1 MGKIILIMGKSA
13 SGKDHIYKGLL
24 KNSSLNLKKVVLYT
38 TRPMRQGEQD
48 GVQYYFTDEKGYEK
62 FRDSRKIIEERTY
75 DTMYGLWRYFT
86 ADDGQIDL
94 ESGNYLMIGTLDT
107 LVSLKDY
114 FGADNIIHIMI
125 TADDGQRL
133 EWALKRERKQ
143 EKPKYDE
150 MCRRFLADEEDFS
163 QARLDWAGVEN
174 IIANDGTLED
184 CLKKA
189 EDFITANA
197 DFCS

>member
-1 MGKIILIMGKSA
+1 MGKIILLMGKSA

-24 KNSSLNLKKVVLYT
+24 KNSDLNLQKVVLYT

-48 GVQYYFTDEKGYEK
+48 GVQYYFTDEKGYEN
-62 FRDSRKIIEERTY
+62 FRDNRKIIEERTY

-94 ESGNYLMIGTLDT
+94 TKGNYLMIGTLDT
-107 LVSLKDY
+107 LVSLKNY
-114 FGADNIIHIMI
+114 YGEENICHIMI

-133 EWALKRERKQ
+133 EWALRRERKQ
-143 EKPKYDE
+143 DNPKFDE
-150 MCRRFLADEEDFS
+150 MCRRYLADEEDFS
-163 QARLDWAGVEN
+163 KERLEWAGVTN
-174 IIANDGTLED
+174 FILNDETLED

-189 EDFITANA
+189 EKFISDN
-197 DFCS
+197 CR

>member
-24 KNSSLNLKKVVLYT
+24 QNSSLNLKKVVLYT

-48 GVQYYFTDEKGYEK
+48 GVQYYFTDEKGYEN
-62 FRDSRKIIEERTY
+62 FRDNRKIIEERTY

-94 ESGNYLMIGTLDT
+94 TKGNYLMIGTLDT
-107 LVSLKDY
+107 LVSLKNY
-114 FGADNIIHIMI
+114 YGEENICHIMI

-133 EWALKRERKQ
+133 EWALRRERKQ
-143 EKPKYDE
+143 DNPKFDE
-150 MCRRFLADEEDFS
+150 MCRRYLADEEDFS
-163 QARLDWAGVEN
+163 KERLEWAGVTN
-174 IIANDGTLED
+174 FILNDETLED

-189 EDFITANA
+189 EKFISDN
-197 DFCS
+197 CR

>member
-1 MGKIILIMGKSA
+1 MGKIILLMGKSA

-24 KNSSLNLKKVVLYT
+24 KNSDLNLQKVVLYT
-38 TRPMRQGEQD
+38 TRPMRQGEKD
-48 GVQYYFTDEKGYEK
+48 GVQYYFTDEEGYK
-62 FRDSRKIIEERTY
+62 KLRDSRKIIEERTY

-94 ESGNYLMIGTLDT
+94 KKGNYLMIGTLDT
-107 LVSLKDY
+107 LVSLKEY
-114 FGADNIIHIMI
+114 FGEENICHIMI

-163 QARLDWAGVEN
+163 SERLKWAGVTN
-174 IIANDGTLED
+174 IIVNDQTLAD
-184 CLKKA
+184 CLLKT
-189 EDFITANA
+189 ETFISEH
-197 DFCS
+197 CK